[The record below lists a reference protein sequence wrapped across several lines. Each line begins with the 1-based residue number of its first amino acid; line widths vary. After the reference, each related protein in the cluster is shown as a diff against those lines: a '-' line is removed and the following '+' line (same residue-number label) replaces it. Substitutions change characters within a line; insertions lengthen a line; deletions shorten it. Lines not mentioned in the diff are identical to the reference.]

1 MKIDNH
7 GLRTKGT
14 HTGNF
19 GRPKVQGKPG
29 SLDLSEQTLKRD
41 NLQVP
46 NRAEAFTKLEEA
58 YHRTND
64 PKLKAALWEML
75 RQRKAA
81 VSRPVVQPMNR
92 PRSEYWERVKLV
104 R

>member
-1 MKIDNH
+1 MSDNH

-29 SLDLSEQTLKRD
+29 SLDLSAQTLKRE
-41 NLQVP
+41 NLRVP
-46 NRAEAFTKLEEA
+46 DRAEAFTRLEEA
-58 YHRTND
+58 YNTTAD

-81 VSRPVVQPMNR
+81 VARPVVQPVNL

>member
-1 MKIDNH
+1 MSNNH
-7 GLRTKGT
+7 GLRTKGV

-29 SLDLSEQTLKRD
+29 SLDLSKGTLRRE
-41 NLQVP
+41 NLRVP
-46 NRAEAFTKLEEA
+46 NPAEAFTKLEQA
-58 YHRTND
+58 YAVTDD

-81 VSRPVVQPMNR
+81 TVRPEVQPMKR

>member
-1 MKIDNH
+1 MSDNH

-29 SLDLSEQTLKRD
+29 SLDLSEQTLKRE
-41 NLQVP
+41 NLRVP
-46 NRAEAFTKLEEA
+46 DRSEAFTRLEEA
-58 YHRTND
+58 YNTTAD

-81 VSRPVVQPMNR
+81 TVRPVVQPMNR
-92 PRSEYWERVKLV
+92 PRSEHWERVKLT